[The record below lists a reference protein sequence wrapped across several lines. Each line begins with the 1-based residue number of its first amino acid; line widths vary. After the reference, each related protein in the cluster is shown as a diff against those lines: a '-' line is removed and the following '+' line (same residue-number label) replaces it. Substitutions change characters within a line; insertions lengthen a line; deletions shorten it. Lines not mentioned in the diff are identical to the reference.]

1 MPKVRYVGGATYALR
16 TGPTWE
22 DGDSHDVDA
31 KTADRLCDD
40 WRFERVDDGD
50 DGDDMAGYLRDEP
63 PDVQIGEGVCPWCP
77 PDDRYEGDHVGQHA
91 SSAHPD
97 EWADYTEDN

>member
-16 TGPTWE
+16 TGPTWD

-50 DGDDMAGYLRDEP
+50 DEDATSATPADMIDS
-63 PDVQIGEGVCPWCP
+63 GECPWC
-77 PDDRYEGDHVGQHA
+77 DSYSGDHVGQHA
-91 SSAHPD
+91 SSAHSD
-97 EWADYTEDN
+97 EWANYTEDR

>member
-1 MPKVRYVGGATYALR
+1 MPEVRYVGGATYALR

-22 DGDSHDVDA
+22 DGGVHDVDA

-40 WRFERVDDGD
+40 WRFERVDNGGGEDATSVTPA
-50 DGDDMAGYLRDEP
+50 DMIDS
-63 PDVQIGEGVCPWCP
+63 GECPWC
-77 PDDRYEGDHVGQHA
+77 DGYEGDHVGQHA

-97 EWADYTEDN
+97 EWANYTEAN